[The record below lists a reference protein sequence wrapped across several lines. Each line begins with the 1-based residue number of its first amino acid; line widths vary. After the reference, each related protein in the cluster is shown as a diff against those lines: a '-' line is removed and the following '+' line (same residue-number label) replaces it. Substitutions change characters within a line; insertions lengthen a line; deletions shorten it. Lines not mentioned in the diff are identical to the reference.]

1 MDHFF
6 YNSYASVYGER
17 LLHNLEI
24 LNRRV
29 KPDVLKLAVVK
40 ADAYGHG
47 AVQVARH
54 IARQVDVFAVAQ
66 VDEGIDLREGGIS
79 NPILVLGTP
88 NPHNAEAFTRFG
100 LTATVSD
107 MQHFEVLP
115 AGAAYHLNFD
125 TGMGRY
131 GFQPSRVSEVKEAIS
146 RHSELHCKGIY
157 SHFSMAH
164 LPENSFVY
172 RQLELFDSIR
182 AQFDESLTTHIS
194 NSGGALYYPG
204 ARFDMVR
211 YGIGLYG
218 YSPGPETV
226 EGLQPVLEW
235 KSRLAQVKRMEA
247 GDNVSYG
254 NSWQAPRSGWLGV
267 VPVGY
272 ADGLPR
278 ALSNSFQVAIRGER
292 YDSVGTVTMDNIM
305 VWMDQDPMKTDTEV
319 SVMGGDAMDAQE
331 WADIHD
337 TIPYEVL
344 VRISSRVQRKFIK

>member
-1 MDHFF
+1 MENFF
-6 YNSYASVYGER
+6 FNSYASVYGER

-24 LNRRV
+24 LNRRM
-29 KPDVLKLAVVK
+29 KPGVLKLAVVK

-47 AVQVARH
+47 AVPVARH
-54 IARQVDVFAVAQ
+54 VARHVDMFAVAQ
-66 VDEGIDLREGGIS
+66 VDEGIELRKGGIR

-88 NPHNAEAFTRFG
+88 NSHNAEAFTHFG

-107 MQHFEVLP
+107 MEHFKVLP

-131 GFQPSRVSEVKEAIS
+131 GFQPGQVSEVKEAIS
-146 RHSELHCKGIY
+146 RHGELHCKGIY

-172 RQLELFDSIR
+172 RQLELFNSIR
-182 AQFDESLTTHIS
+182 AQFDEALTTHIS
-194 NSGGALYYPG
+194 NSGGVLYYPG

-235 KSRLAQVKRMEA
+235 KSRLAQVKRMEK
-247 GDNVSYG
+247 GGNVSYG
-254 NSWQAPRSGWLGV
+254 NSWQAPRPGWLGV

-278 ALSNSFQVAIRGER
+278 ALSNRLQVAIGGNRF
-292 YDSVGTVTMDNIM
+292 DSVGTVTMDNIM
-305 VWMDQDPMKTDTEV
+305 VWLDQEPMKTDTEV
-319 SVMGGDAMDAQE
+319 SVLGGDAMNARE
-331 WADIHD
+331 WADLTA
-337 TIPYEVL
+337 TIPYEIL